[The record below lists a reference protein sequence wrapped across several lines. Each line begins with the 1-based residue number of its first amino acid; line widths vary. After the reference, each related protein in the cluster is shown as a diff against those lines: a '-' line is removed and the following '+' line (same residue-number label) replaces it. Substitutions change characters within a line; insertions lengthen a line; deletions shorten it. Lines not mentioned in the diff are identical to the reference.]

1 LSDPKIRVKR
11 KKEELKLFQGNMGK
25 MMKQVQQMQKQMA
38 KLQEE
43 LNEMTAEA
51 TSGGGVVRVVA
62 NGKKEVLEINIEKEA
77 LEDADVEML
86 QDLILSAVN
95 EALRRAEEMAAE
107 EMQKITGGL
116 NLPPGMF

>member
-1 LSDPKIRVKR
+1 V
-11 KKEELKLFQGNMGK
+11 FQGNMGK

-62 NGKKEVLEINIEKEA
+62 NGKKEVMEINIEKEA

>member
-1 LSDPKIRVKR
+1 
-11 KKEELKLFQGNMGK
+11 LFQGNMGK

-62 NGKKEVLEINIEKEA
+62 NGKKEVMEINIEKEA

>member
-1 LSDPKIRVKR
+1 M
-11 KKEELKLFQGNMGK
+11 FQGNMGK

-43 LNEMTAEA
+43 LAEMTEEA

-62 NGKKEVLEINIEKEA
+62 NGKKEVLEIHIEKEA
-77 LEDADVEML
+77 LEDDDVEML

-95 EALRRAEEMAAE
+95 EALRRADERSQE

-116 NLPPGMF
+116 NLPPGMI

>member
-1 LSDPKIRVKR
+1 M
-11 KKEELKLFQGNMGK
+11 FQGNMGK

-43 LNEMTAEA
+43 LAEMTEEA

-62 NGKKEVLEINIEKEA
+62 NGKKEVLEIHIEKEA
-77 LEDADVEML
+77 LEDDDVEML

-95 EALRRAEEMAAE
+95 EALRRADERSQEEI
-107 EMQKITGGL
+107 QKITGGL
-116 NLPPGMF
+116 NLPPGMI

>member
-1 LSDPKIRVKR
+1 M
-11 KKEELKLFQGNMGK
+11 FQGNMGK

-62 NGKKEVLEINIEKEA
+62 NGKKEVMEINIEKEA

>member
-1 LSDPKIRVKR
+1 M
-11 KKEELKLFQGNMGK
+11 FQGNMGK

-62 NGKKEVLEINIEKEA
+62 NGKKEVMEINIEKEA

-86 QDLILSAVN
+86 QDLVLSAVN

>member
-1 LSDPKIRVKR
+1 M
-11 KKEELKLFQGNMGK
+11 FQGNMGK

-38 KLQEE
+38 KLQED
-43 LNEMTAEA
+43 LQEMTVEA
-51 TSGGGVVRVVA
+51 SSGGGVVRVVA
-62 NGKKEVLEINIEKEA
+62 NGKKEVQAIHIEEEA

-86 QDLILSAVN
+86 QDLLLSAVN
-95 EALRRAEEMAAE
+95 EALRRAEEMAAA